1 MNLSTY
7 MIKTTFYIAGAL
19 ALHHT
24 DFSHPNTFYHL
35 FLPIVD
41 LIFLIFLSWQ
51 MLFFFTL
58 NNFSDGKNYGFHDL
72 IVDIY
77 DLRYDIQDH
86 GLASALFTL
95 SLNLIDFI
103 CIFLSVFYY
112 YSLIIELVTN

>member
-1 MNLSTY
+1 
-7 MIKTTFYIAGAL
+7 MIKTIIYLAGAL

-24 DFSHPNTFYHL
+24 DFTHPNSFYHL
-35 FLPIVD
+35 FLPVMDI
-41 LIFLIFLSWQ
+41 LFLIFLSWQ

-58 NNFSDGKNYGFHDL
+58 NNFSDGKNYGIHDL
-72 IVDIY
+72 LLDIY

-86 GLASALFTL
+86 GLSYALFNL

-112 YSLIIELVTN
+112 YSLIIDLVAS